1 MHHCKV
7 CNKYFKKKHSFDRH
21 NVSVMHIRRL
31 NDKDMQKYYCECGK
45 YYVHQQSLYNHK
57 MKCGALVVRT
67 DTQQHLLQL
76 QEDMKKQ
83 KKEFDDKIKSQN
95 ESFLKEREK
104 IKEEFETRMKEQM
117 SLLLDKYAD
126 AEQLPV
132 PTVENHQTIE
142 TQQNIE
148 NQNNIDNLTNI
159 VVNINSFGNENIEY
173 LDDDTVIDCIKQLHN
188 SVPAIIEKVHFHP
201 KHPENHNIKVTNK
214 KLPYAKVMG
223 KNQKWKTMN
232 RSDAID
238 RMITNGYNILDDTY
252 EEHKDKL
259 SEFKQTVF
267 EDFQKKYL
275 DDDKQTHKKLRTN
288 VDTLILN
295 EGSS

>member
-21 NVSVMHIRRL
+21 NISVMHKRRL

-45 YYVHQQSLYNHK
+45 YYVHQQSLHNHK
-57 MKCGALVVRT
+57 LKCNEKIVHT
-67 DTQQHLLQL
+67 DTQQHLLKL
-76 QEDMKKQ
+76 QEDMKRQ
-83 KKEFDDKIKSQN
+83 KKDFDDVIKCQKD
-95 ESFLKEREK
+95 SFLKEQTK
-104 IKEEFETRMKEQM
+104 IREEFENLMKEQM

-126 AEQLPV
+126 MDVV
-132 PTVENHQTIE
+132 PSIETQQNHIE

-148 NQNNIDNLTNI
+148 NQNNIENLTNI
-159 VVNINSFGNENIEY
+159 VVNINSFGNENIDY

-201 KHPENHNIKVTNK
+201 KHPENHNIQVTNK

-238 RMITNGYNILDDTY
+238 RMITNGYNILDDAY
-252 EEHKDKL
+252 GEHKDKF

-275 DDDKQTHKKLRTN
+275 DDDKQTHKKLRTS

>member
-1 MHHCKV
+1 MSLENTFYCNTCDEHFKNDRCYKSHIKTQKHYKRETNQTNEKHKCACGKIYQFKQGLYVHRKTCKHKEHTEV
-7 CNKYFKKKHSFDRH
+7 LLIDSRYNELKR
-21 NVSVMHIRRL
+21 
-31 NDKDMQKYYCECGK
+31 DMQI
-45 YYVHQQSLYNHK
+45 QQE
-57 MKCGALVVRT
+57 
-67 DTQQHLLQL
+67 QH
-76 QEDMKKQ
+76 
-83 KKEFDDKIKSQN
+83 
-95 ESFLKEREK
+95 ERERDELRNQ
-104 IKEEFETRMKEQM
+104 I

-126 AEQLPV
+126 MDVV
-132 PTVENHQTIE
+132 PSIETQQNHIE

-148 NQNNIDNLTNI
+148 NQNNIENLTNI
-159 VVNINSFGNENIEY
+159 VVNINSFGNENIDY

-201 KHPENHNIKVTNK
+201 KHPENHNIQVTNK

-238 RMITNGYNILDDTY
+238 RMITNGYNILDDAY
-252 EEHKDKL
+252 GEHKDKF

-275 DDDKQTHKKLRTN
+275 DDDKQTHKKLRTS

-295 EGSS
+295 EGLS

>member
-1 MHHCKV
+1 MVEYTCEV
-7 CNKYFKKKHSFDRH
+7 CVCTFKTKQHYNSHIVSRKHIMRTEQKNDMFVCEFCDQAYSHASSLSRH
-21 NVSVMHIRRL
+21 VKNV
-31 NDKDMQKYYCECGK
+31 
-45 YYVHQQSLYNHK
+45 HK
-57 MKCGALVVRT
+57 ATAERT
-67 DTQQHLLQL
+67 LQD
-76 QEDMKKQ
+76 QITTM
-83 KKEFDDKIKSQN
+83 
-95 ESFLKEREK
+95 
-104 IKEEFETRMKEQM
+104 KEEFEKEKEELRAQI

-126 AEQLPV
+126 TQPSIC
-132 PTVENHQTIE
+132 TGDTGNHHNTNIQNKIDTQTNIEN
-142 TQQNIE
+142 QNIE

-159 VVNINSFGNENIEY
+159 VVNIDSFGNENIEY

-201 KHPENHNIKVTNK
+201 KHPENHNIQVTNK

-223 KNQKWKTMN
+223 ENQKWKTMN

-295 EGSS
+295 GGST

>member
-1 MHHCKV
+1 MYKCETCRKAFNCERNYQRHVDSKSHALRKE
-7 CNKYFKKKHSFDRH
+7 NKDTLFECY
-21 NVSVMHIRRL
+21 
-31 NDKDMQKYYCECGK
+31 CGK
-45 YYVHQQSLYNHK
+45 TFRQSAGLSRHK
-57 MKCGALVVRT
+57 KTCEEALNNKNQVKDEISV
-67 DTQQHLLQL
+67 
-76 QEDMKKQ
+76 
-83 KKEFDDKIKSQN
+83 
-95 ESFLKEREK
+95 LKEYILAQEK
-104 IKEEFETRMKEQM
+104 EKDELRNQI

-126 AEQLPV
+126 MDVV
-132 PTVENHQTIE
+132 PTIENQNHIETQQNHIE

-148 NQNNIDNLTNI
+148 NQNNIENLTNI
-159 VVNINSFGNENIEY
+159 VVNINSFGNENIDY

-201 KHPENHNIKVTNK
+201 KHPENHNIQVTNK

-238 RMITNGYNILDDTY
+238 RMITNGYNILDDAY
-252 EEHKDKL
+252 GEHKDKF

-275 DDDKQTHKKLRTN
+275 DDDKQTHKKLRTS

-295 EGSS
+295 EGLS